1 MAGQLVSLRR
11 PGLFCPP
18 LATSKTPHPRHGDP
32 DNSPPAISA
41 QNASGSAQTCLR
53 LFGKIQVLATTGTA
67 PSTHNPSECALH
79 SWRRQRMRLTEA
91 LRLRACT
98 HECCLGE
105 VGKNHE
111 WMCQTSEYE
120 RGRTNASSARRL
132 HSWRREGLPEIRR
145 AEALRM
151 RAGTHTRCFGH

>member
-11 PGLFCPP
+11 PGLFCSP
-18 LATSKTPHPRHGDP
+18 LATSKTLHPRHGDQ
-32 DNSPPAISA
+32 DSSPPARSA
-41 QNASGSAQTCLR
+41 QNASGNAQTWLR
-53 LFGKIQVLATTGTA
+53 LLNKVQALATTGTD

-79 SWRRQRMRLTEA
+79 SWRRQRMRRTEA
-91 LRLRACT
+91 VRTRACT

-111 WMCQTSEYE
+111 WVCQPSEYE
-120 RGRTNASSARRL
+120 RVRTNAPPARRL
-132 HSWRREGLPEIRR
+132 HSWRRAGLPEIRR

-151 RAGTHTRCFGH
+151 RAGTHKRCFGY